1 IRSRREMRA
10 TPVATNNKTIRTVN
24 TSARL
29 LSPPET
35 GTARRMRSPERCGS
49 EFTSVSIP
57 IGLSP
62 SGSEFTSVSIPIRLS
77 PSHCIAP
84 NYSDKGQTRVRFQR
98 TTLRIL
104 RDELKLNLKVF
115 FIATLRFTPL
125 HPEPIFA
132 QFLNYYPVKPAS
144 FI

>member
-35 GTARRMRSPERCGS
+35 GTARRMRSPERC
-49 EFTSVSIP
+49 
-57 IGLSP
+57 
-62 SGSEFTSVSIPIRLS
+62 GSEFTSVSIPIRLS

-115 FIATLRFTPL
+115 FIATLRFTPW